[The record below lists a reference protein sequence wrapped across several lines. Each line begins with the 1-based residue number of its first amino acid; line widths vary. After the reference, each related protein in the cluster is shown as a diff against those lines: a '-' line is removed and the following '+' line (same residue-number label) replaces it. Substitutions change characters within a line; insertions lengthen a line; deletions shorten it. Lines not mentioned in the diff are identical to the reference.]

1 MALDNS
7 KMVSDVVDRL
17 KKQGLFDKFR
27 KECMADVDT
36 KVHTRNS
43 RNDSIASC
51 YLSVRLSVR
60 PSVCLSVTCIVTL
73 RVGVRG

>member
-7 KMVSDVVDRL
+7 KLISDVVDRL

-36 KVHTRNS
+36 KVRTRKVVIIIITNS
-43 RNDSIASC
+43 IMRFC
-51 YLSVRLSVR
+51 YS
-60 PSVCLSVTCIVTL
+60 
-73 RVGVRG
+73 GHMKMRGRYFSKLYR